1 MEIDQSKFLNLVMEK
16 TTQKLNTLQSQVIVL
31 ESQLAVMTEEYS
43 QLKQQLEEAKP
54 SGKSKQQTGT
64 Y

>member
-1 MEIDQSKFLNLVMEK
+1 MVMEK
-16 TTQKLNTLQSQVIVL
+16 TTQKLNTLQTQVIVL
-31 ESQLAVMTEEYS
+31 ESQLAVITEDYN

-54 SGKSKQQTGT
+54 SGKSKQQTGA